1 LIIQELPAMG
11 CDANHEGRQQYCSV
25 SFSMGSLLRKKAS
38 GRFGLKRNFP
48 ACKSVALQEFESLY
62 H

>member
-1 LIIQELPAMG
+1 MG